1 MPKVSIII
9 PTYNR
14 AEFLRSAIDSA
25 LKQTFN
31 DFEIIV
37 CDDKSTDH
45 TRDVAS
51 DFADDRIKY
60 MINEGKKG
68 PSATRNTAILSSE
81 GEYIAFL
88 DDDDEWLPDKLK
100 RQVTLL
106 DFSSSN
112 ICGVYSNRNLI
123 DRNSDKILSDDPG
136 TEKHQGNLLYQLMIK
151 SPIHTS
157 TVIIRKA
164 CLDEIGLFDET
175 ISYME
180 DRDMWIRLSMKW
192 DFEYI
197 ATPLT
202 KAYVHGFAHLS
213 SNLEGQT
220 VGREKL
226 LERYQDLFRK
236 NRKSWGALY
245 ICLGAQYCQL
255 RKMKK
260 GRNNIIKGIIKY
272 PFCKIAYFH
281 LFSSFFGPN
290 NYQRLRNFYK
300 SSQLERWIPNKD
312 R

>member
-1 MPKVSIII
+1 MPKVSVII

-14 AEFLRSAIDSA
+14 AELLRSAIESA
-25 LKQTFN
+25 RNQTFK
-31 DFEIIV
+31 DLEIIV
-37 CDDKSTDH
+37 SDDKSTDH
-45 TRDVAS
+45 TREVVESFKDP
-51 DFADDRIKY
+51 RIKY
-60 MINEGKKG
+60 VLNEGKKG
-68 PSATRNTAILSSE
+68 PSATRNTAILVSE

-88 DDDDEWLPDKLK
+88 DDDDEWLPDKLQ
-100 RQVTLL
+100 RQVELL
-106 DFSSSN
+106 DYSLSN
-112 ICGVYSNRNLI
+112 ICGIYSNRLFI
-123 DRNSDKILSDDPG
+123 DRKSDKILSDDPG

-157 TVIIRKA
+157 TVVIRKS

-197 ATPLT
+197 SKPLT

-213 SNLEGQT
+213 RNLEGQT
-220 VGREKL
+220 AGREKL
-226 LERYQDLFRK
+226 LERYHDFLKK

-245 ICLGAQYCQL
+245 LCLGAQYCQM
-255 RKMKK
+255 KQMKK

-272 PFCKIAYFH
+272 PFSKIAYFH
-281 LFSSFFGPN
+281 LFSSFFGPS

-300 SSQLERWIPNKD
+300 SSQLE
-312 R
+312 